1 MQGFLTSKSSCV
13 QVPAK
18 FCCFCFICFILFYF
32 IFFFGGGE
40 GDSFFIPFFFSE
52 LVFSLFLLL
61 ALFLGFTRFCE
72 PHINFLVNVLKT
84 LYLQIL

>member
-1 MQGFLTSKSSCV
+1 MF
-13 QVPAK
+13 K
-18 FCCFCFICFILFYF
+18 FQPSFAVFVLFVLFYF
-32 IFFFGGGE
+32 ILFLLGGGGGE

-72 PHINFLVNVLKT
+72 PHINFLVNVLKP